1 MTAKGMKKMK
11 TNNTDDQGRVIR
23 ETVRMREVLFDD
35 DTGDVLRDLPCPPKG
50 QQRKQRRKARA
61 KPDDRMQLQIRVGC
75 KLIQNIDAGVCWL
88 NYLKQDQ
95 PDPESRTSLVTR
107 AIHHRLTATKWRAGR
122 TTADVLVGNR
132 TPLLVRLERE
142 MMQSIDYAADCGD
155 VTRTVWVLDAV
166 LAELALIRKAVRTH
180 EASKQE
186 VQDHAWPDQAA

>member
-1 MTAKGMKKMK
+1 MK

-35 DTGDVLRDLPCPPKG
+35 DTGDVLRDLPRPPKP
-50 QQRKQRRKARA
+50 QRKRKRRKARA
-61 KPDDRMQLQIRVGC
+61 KTDDRMQLQIRVGT

-88 NYLKQDQ
+88 DYLKQDN
-95 PDPESRTSLVTR
+95 PENASDPENRTSLVTR
-107 AIHHRLTATKWRAGR
+107 AIHCRLTIAKWRPGR

-132 TPLLVRLERE
+132 TPLLVRLERA
-142 MMQSIDYAADCGD
+142 MMASIDAAAGALG

-180 EASKQE
+180 EASKKQE
-186 VQDHAWPDQAA
+186 VRDHAWPDQAA